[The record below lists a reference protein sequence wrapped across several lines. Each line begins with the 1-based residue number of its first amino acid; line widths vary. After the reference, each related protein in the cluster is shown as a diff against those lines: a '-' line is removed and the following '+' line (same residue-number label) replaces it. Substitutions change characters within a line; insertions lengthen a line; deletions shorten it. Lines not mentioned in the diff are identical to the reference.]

1 MDNSMI
7 MFDIISHALQ
17 HFRKNSLTLLVIF
30 ADQNILRG
38 FPEGMLMEQTFFA
51 SSSANAKSSTLHLQR
66 GASD

>member
-1 MDNSMI
+1 MDNTMI

-17 HFRKNSLTLLVIF
+17 HFKKNSLTLLVVF

-38 FPEGMLMEQTFFA
+38 FPEGMLMEQTFFV
-51 SSSANAKSSTLHLQR
+51 STSANAKSSTLHLQR

>member
-17 HFRKNSLTLLVIF
+17 HFKEKSLTLLVIF
-30 ADQNILRG
+30 ADRNILRG
-38 FPEGMLMEQTFFA
+38 FPEGMLMEQTIFA
-51 SSSANAKSSTLHLQR
+51 SGSANAKSSTLQLQR